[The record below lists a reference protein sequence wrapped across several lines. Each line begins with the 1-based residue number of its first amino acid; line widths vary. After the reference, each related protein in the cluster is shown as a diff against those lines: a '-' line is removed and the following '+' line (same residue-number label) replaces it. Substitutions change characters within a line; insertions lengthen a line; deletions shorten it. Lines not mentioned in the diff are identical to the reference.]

1 MAKAQELIEK
11 IEKLQEESAK
21 TMRQLKRSLAI
32 RELWPEVV
40 FPCTSNIEGSPS
52 KGFFYLIT
60 SKTGETKQFDLNEIP
75 EPIAEQEHIQKQLRH
90 CKRWRMKGARNG

>member
-1 MAKAQELIEK
+1 MGKAQELIEK
-11 IEKLQEESAK
+11 IEKLQAESAE

-40 FPCTSNIEGSPS
+40 FPCSSRIEGSPS
-52 KGFFYLIT
+52 KGFFFVIT

-75 EPIAEQEHIQKQLRH
+75 EPIAEREDIQKQLRH
-90 CKRWRMKGARNG
+90 CKRWKGAR